1 MKKRI
6 YKRNLNRGCDWVMKV
21 EDYEVLVTLHK
32 AGTVKGA
39 AERLMIS
46 QPAISQRLK
55 QIEQTWGVEM
65 FIRTPRQLM
74 ITPAGE
80 KVVAHGEELLLKE
93 AQLKNELAA
102 LEKEVGGSLSLGVS
116 SVVGLYVLPNLLEK
130 YIKKIPESSIAANDR
145 IKSRNTK
152 KH

>member
-1 MKKRI
+1 
-6 YKRNLNRGCDWVMKV
+6 MKV